1 MTEQIRPGDSMI
13 GDLDLKKNSLGLYF
27 VIAFALPIVTTIIVV
42 LVAGAPSGLVVNE
55 VSTGA
60 LVVVMGMVHAPTIA
74 AIVVVFRSQRFA
86 GVKTLFRQIKY
97 WRFAPQWY
105 LRAILVFP
113 LTILAVL
120 LILSLFSSRF
130 SPVLSLGVMA
140 FAAVFSTLWE
150 EIGWTGL
157 ATPLML
163 KRMTPLKV
171 GLYLGFLHA
180 MWHLAAN
187 IYGAGAFHGDF
198 FIVNFLATSA
208 GIIGLRIVTI
218 WIYMRTSSLV
228 LGWLTHLGFTGGQ
241 LSLVSLALT
250 SGETIVWNAAFSA
263 AVVGIVVFLLA
274 RNKDFFGPWKPAT
287 SSSPT

>member
-1 MTEQIRPGDSMI
+1 MI
-13 GDLDLKKNSLGLYF
+13 GDLDLKKNTLLLYF
-27 VIAFALPIVTTIIVV
+27 VIAFALPIVTTIIVA

-60 LVVVMGMVHAPTIA
+60 LVVIIAMAHAPTIA
-74 AIVVVFRSQRFA
+74 AIVVVFRSQQSA
-86 GVKTLFRQIKY
+86 GVKALFSQLKY
-97 WRFAPQWY
+97 WRFAPKWY
-105 LRAILVFP
+105 LRAILIFP
-113 LTILAVL
+113 VTILAVL
-120 LILSLFSSRF
+120 LLLSLFSSSF
-130 SPVLSLGVMA
+130 SPVLSLGVVA
-140 FAAVFSTLWE
+140 FAVFSTFWE

-163 KRMTPLKV
+163 KRMCPLKV

-187 IYGAGAFHGDF
+187 IYGAGAFHGDLF
-198 FIVNFLATSA
+198 AVNFLATSV

-241 LSLVSLALT
+241 LSLVSFALT
-250 SGETIVWNAAFSA
+250 SGETIVWNAAFAA
-263 AVVGIVVFLLA
+263 AVVGIVAFLLV
-274 RNKDFFGPWKPAT
+274 RNEDFFHPWKPST
-287 SSSPT
+287 SGRPN

>member
-1 MTEQIRPGDSMI
+1 MTR
-13 GDLDLKKNSLGLYF
+13 DLDLKKNSLSLYF

-42 LVAGAPSGLVVNE
+42 LVAGAPSGLVVTE
-55 VSTGA
+55 MSVAA

-86 GVKTLFRQIKY
+86 GIKDLFRQLKY
-97 WRFAPQWY
+97 WNFAPQWY
-105 LRAILVFP
+105 LKAILIFP
-113 LTILAVL
+113 VTILAVL
-120 LILSLFSSRF
+120 LVLSLFSSSF
-130 SPVLSLGVMA
+130 SPVLSLSVLT

-163 KRMTPLKV
+163 KRMSPLKV
-171 GLYLGFLHA
+171 GLSLGFLHA

-187 IYGAGAFHGDF
+187 IYGAGAFHGEL
-198 FIVNFLATSA
+198 FIVNFLATSV

-218 WIYMRTSSLV
+218 WIYVRTRSLV

-241 LSLVSLALT
+241 LALVSFALT

-263 AVVGIVVFLLA
+263 AVIGIAVFLVV
-274 RNKDFFGPWKPAT
+274 RNKDLMCRDRWV
-287 SSSPT
+287 